1 MSLASV
7 SIGRTYPVGATVEP
21 SGVNFC
27 IYSRHA
33 TAIELLLFD
42 AADAATPSQVIR
54 LDPEQNHTY
63 HYWHVF
69 VEGTGAGQL
78 YDYRAYGPSEPD
90 QGLRF
95 DPSKVLVD
103 PYALAIANSE
113 NYHRDRAMQAGD
125 NAAYALKSVV
135 VDPAAYDWEGD
146 TPIRRPFVD
155 AVIYEMHVGGFTRRP
170 SSGLD
175 PIKRGTYAGLIEKIP
190 YLQDLGI
197 LTVELMPVQ
206 QFDSQEAPGLSNYWG
221 YQPIAWFAPHRAYSS
236 RTDPSGPVD
245 EFRDMVKALHRAG
258 IEVILDVVFNHT
270 AEDDETGPTLS
281 LRGLDN
287 PTYYLLDSNQP
298 ACYVDYTGCGNT
310 INGNETI
317 VRRMILDCLRHWV
330 QHMHVDGFR
339 FDLASI
345 LSRGEDGQPLK
356 DPPLLWDIETDPILA
371 NTKIIAEAWDAAGL
385 YQVSTFVGDRW
396 AVWNGQYRDNVRR
409 FVKSDAGLVSKLADS
424 LMGSANLYRQP
435 ERDPNRSVNFIT
447 AHDGFTLND
456 LVSYNEKH
464 NEANG
469 EGNTDG
475 SNDNFSWNCGAEG
488 PTDDAAI
495 EALRLRQIKNFLTI
509 LLMSQGRP
517 MLLMGDEVRRTQH
530 GNNNAYA
537 QDNEIAWFDWNDVD
551 RHRDL
556 WRFASSLIHFY
567 QQSPIFRDRRFWS
580 EPGGTDVTWHGVHL
594 NQPDYGY
601 DSHSLALEL
610 AHPDSQAHW
619 HIMLNAYWEPL
630 DFDLPELP
638 PGQQWHRL
646 VDTALASPDDFCNL
660 PPVVPIDK
668 HQYRAQARSSVVLI
682 AGLAPSADAH
692 VPLRPGSHDSVVQR

>member
-1 MSLASV
+1 MWKALP
-7 SIGRTYPVGATVEP
+7 GRSFPIGATVEP
-21 SGVNFC
+21 GGVNFC
-27 IYSRHA
+27 VYSRHA
-33 TAIELLLFD
+33 TAIDLLLFD
-42 AADAATPSQVIR
+42 AADAAKPSQVIH
-54 LDPEQNHTY
+54 LDPEQNRTY

-69 VEGTGAGQL
+69 VEGIGAGQL
-78 YDYRAYGPSEPD
+78 YGYRADGPYEPD
-90 QGLRF
+90 RGLRF
-95 DPSKVLVD
+95 DPSKVLID
-103 PYALAIANSE
+103 PYAFAIANSE
-113 NYHRDRAMQAGD
+113 NYRRDQAMQPGD
-125 NAAYALKSVV
+125 NTAYALKCVV
-135 VDPAAYDWEGD
+135 VDPTAYDWEGD

-155 AVIYEMHVGGFTRRP
+155 AVIYEMHVGGFTRHP

-206 QFDSQEAPGLSNYWG
+206 QFDPQAAPVLTNYWG

-236 RTDPSGPVD
+236 RTDPIGPVD

-287 PTYYLLDSNQP
+287 LTYYLLDPDNL
-298 ACYVDYTGCGNT
+298 ARYIDDTGCGNT
-310 INGNETI
+310 LNGNETI
-317 VRRMILDCLRHWV
+317 ARRMILDCLRHWV
-330 QHMHVDGFR
+330 QHLHVDGFR

-385 YQVSTFVGDRW
+385 YQVGTFVGDRW

-424 LMGSANLYRQP
+424 LMGSANLYRQSD
-435 ERDPNRSVNFIT
+435 RDPDRSVNFVT

-456 LVSYNEKH
+456 LVLYNEKH

-469 EGNTDG
+469 EANRDG
-475 SNDNFSWNCGAEG
+475 SNDNFSWNCGVEG
-488 PTDDAAI
+488 FTNDSAI

-509 LLMSQGRP
+509 LLISQGRP
-517 MLLMGDEVRRTQH
+517 MLLMGDEVRRTQQ
-530 GNNNAYA
+530 GNNNAYV
-537 QDNEIAWFDWNDVD
+537 QDNEISWLDWTNVD
-551 RHRDL
+551 QQSDL
-556 WRFASSLIHFY
+556 LRFVRGLIHFH
-567 QQSPIFRDRRFWS
+567 QQLPLFRDRRFWS
-580 EPGGTDVTWHGVHL
+580 EPGGTDVVWHGVHL
-594 NQPDYGY
+594 NQPDFGY
-601 DSHSLALEL
+601 NSHSLAFEL
-610 AHPDSQAHW
+610 THPDSQAHLY
-619 HIMLNAYWEPL
+619 IALNAYWEPL

-638 PGQQWHRL
+638 VGQQWYRL
-646 VDTALASPDDFCNL
+646 VDTALASPDDFPVG
-660 PPVVPIDK
+660 PPLALPIDQL
-668 HQYRAQARSSVVLI
+668 QYQAQARSAVILV
-682 AGLAPSADAH
+682 AGAAD
-692 VPLRPGSHDSVVQR
+692 

>member
-1 MSLASV
+1 MPILP
-7 SIGRTYPVGATVEP
+7 GRSYPIGATVEP
-21 SGVNFC
+21 GGVNFC
-27 IYSRHA
+27 VYSRNA
-33 TAIELLLFD
+33 TAIDLLLFD
-42 AADAATPSQVIR
+42 AADALLPAQVIH
-54 LDPEQNHTY
+54 LDPDQNHTY

-69 VEGTGAGQL
+69 VEGVRAGQL
-78 YDYRAYGPSEPD
+78 YGYRAYGPYEPD
-90 QGLRF
+90 RGLRF
-95 DPSKVLVD
+95 DPAKVLTD
-103 PYALAIANSE
+103 PYAFAIANTE
-113 NYHRDRAMQAGD
+113 HYQRDKAIQPGD
-125 NAAYALKSVV
+125 NVAFALKSVV
-135 VDPAAYDWEGD
+135 VDPAAYNWEGD
-146 TPIRRPFVD
+146 TPLRRPFVD
-155 AVIYEMHVGGFTRRP
+155 AVIYELHVGGFTRHP
-170 SSGLD
+170 SSGID
-175 PIKRGTYAGLIEKIP
+175 PTKRGTYAGLIEKIP

-197 LTVELMPVQ
+197 VTIELMPVQ
-206 QFDSQEAPGLSNYWG
+206 QFDAQEAPTLTNYWG
-221 YQPIAWFAPHRAYSS
+221 YQPIGWVAPHRAYSS
-236 RTDPSGPVD
+236 RKDPIGPVD

-287 PTYYLLDSNQP
+287 PTYYLLNPENP
-298 ACYVDYTGCGNT
+298 ARYVDDTGCGNT

-330 QHMHVDGFR
+330 QHLHVDGFR

-396 AVWNGQYRDNVRR
+396 MVWNGKYRDNVRR
-409 FVKSDAGLVSKLADS
+409 FIKSDAGMVSQLADS
-424 LMGSANLYRQP
+424 LMGSAHLYLQS
-435 ERDPNRSVNFIT
+435 ERDPNRSINFIT

-469 EGNTDG
+469 EENRDG
-475 SNDNFSWNCGAEG
+475 SNDNSSWNCGAEG
-488 PTDDAAI
+488 LAPMGDPAI
-495 EALRLRQIKNFLTI
+495 EALRRQQLKNFLTI

-517 MLLMGDEVRRTQH
+517 MLLMGDEVRRTQQ

-537 QDNEIAWFDWNDVD
+537 QDNEISWFDWGDVE
-551 RHRDL
+551 RHADL
-556 WRFASSLIHFY
+556 LRFVRGLIHFH

-594 NQPDYGY
+594 NQPDYSY

-610 AHPDSQAHW
+610 THPDSPHL

-630 DFDLPELP
+630 DFDLPGLP

-646 VDTALASPDDFCNL
+646 VDTALASPDDFPIGSPLAL
-660 PPVVPIDK
+660 PTDR
-668 HQYRAQARSSVVLI
+668 HQYQVQARSTVILVTGAS
-682 AGLAPSADAH
+682 D
-692 VPLRPGSHDSVVQR
+692 